1 MADQEDSCSICL
13 DIFTEPKTVDCGHTF
28 CRNCLENYYVK
39 KHSESKTF
47 PCPICQHDVEVP
59 EGGIQMFPST
69 NSKKRKIEQESAASV
84 SGIQSVPSTSSSTEG
99 ETIVDGVTAK
109 TDKIFSCDACKS
121 SDNDIY
127 KCIECYKYMCFSC
140 KNTRHDAFNADHHVF
155 MVFNQDTET
164 RGRIRQCIEHT
175 KEKMEFYCKKCSV
188 AICKTC
194 RAPDHQDHEVLG
206 ICDYRDEAEAEF
218 KKLKDELELKSP
230 EFEKYVG
237 EVSAKIDSMEKSAQ
251 TSCSEIDRHVKEI
264 CDVVTQRANNLKE
277 DLKKTLQ
284 EDKQMMEK
292 IVGGTADLIGRMAKM
307 SQNISDILIGDCM
320 YDMTEILT
328 IMKRQRDEWKSRDL
342 ARLHVVKSKHH
353 TAPIDLK
360 SVNDMVGEFR
370 VTRQAN
376 TTLKHRFNY
385 DVMNNKKENEWVYS
399 PVCRLEDL
407 SLYFRAKFQSK
418 GTNNLD
424 LGLFVNCGDNVNKST
439 INYCTVRATMTLC
452 DWYNGKMEGK
462 EETKTLIQTF
472 TQPFGILNWNHTLKY
487 ISWSW
492 PTECTLSA
500 TVEITMTTVL

>member
-1 MADQEDSCSICL
+1 
-13 DIFTEPKTVDCGHTF
+13 
-28 CRNCLENYYVK
+28 
-39 KHSESKTF
+39 
-47 PCPICQHDVEVP
+47 
-59 EGGIQMFPST
+59 MFPST

-140 KNTRHDAFNADHHVF
+140 KNTHHDAFNANHHVF

-175 KEKMEFYCKKCSV
+175 KEKLEFYCKKCSV

-194 RAPDHQDHEVLG
+194 WAPDHQDHEVLG

-264 CDVVTQRANNLKE
+264 CDVVTRRANNLKE

-320 YDMTEILT
+320 YDMAEILT
-328 IMKRQRDEWKSRDL
+328 IMKRQLDEWESRDL

-353 TAPIDLK
+353 TAPIDPK
-360 SVNDMVGEFR
+360 SLNGMVGEFR

-385 DVMNNKKENEWVYS
+385 DVIRNNEIEWVYS
-399 PVCRLEDL
+399 PVFRLEDL
-407 SLYFRAKFQSK
+407 SLYFQAKFEYH
-418 GTNNLD
+418 GANILD

-439 INYCTVRATMTLC
+439 INYCTVRATTTFC
-452 DWYNGKMEGK
+452 NWYNGKVEGE
-462 EETKTLIQTF
+462 EETKTLTQTF
-472 TQPFGILNWNHTLKY
+472 TQPFGILNWTDDTYYQARRKGNK
-487 ISWSW
+487 
-492 PTECTLSA
+492 PTACTLSA